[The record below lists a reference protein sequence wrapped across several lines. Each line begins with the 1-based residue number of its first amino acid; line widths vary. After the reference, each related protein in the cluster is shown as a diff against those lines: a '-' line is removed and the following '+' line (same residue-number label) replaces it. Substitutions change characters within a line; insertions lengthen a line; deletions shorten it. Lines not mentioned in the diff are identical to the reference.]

1 MRKQLHRN
9 REVKNLKEVEDGGMS
24 FNISGISAS
33 KNESSSFVQLQPDS
47 NDIKAKSIPASN
59 FLNKGKFINLRA
71 TLTRSKDKK
80 TPQPPLINSLKSQ
93 SGSMKKNLGL
103 GMNAEEHLLSR
114 DTTGGIS
121 KIQKLLKSTAIS
133 CAECNNKNAFQN
145 IIQANLC
152 GKYRTARKF
161 YNVKVVNDIIY
172 NDNTHIVSAFKD
184 FLICD
189 DIEEFLKRYYSSK
202 ETTTRLNKIF
212 DFYDKYSKVFP
223 NYVVLDAKK
232 YLLKNI
238 SRKQRVIDEQQEL
251 AEEME
256 QKKHED
262 NSMVNPKLLTS
273 TFIKE
278 LNSSLSEVGKK
289 AEAAKTQ
296 FGSYTKFQPKGDTDK
311 TNDFKDIT
319 LKDLLEKF
327 IHKDTMDLNA
337 EIDDFE
343 ISHYTSKEKLST
355 KKVEVRIAP
364 IKAAPRE
371 KRELKLGSRAE
382 SSSSKKLKSS
392 ATSPN
397 PLHSAAGKP
406 CLITRKPIVSSA
418 AKLIASSNTVRNQV
432 PLYRQSSE
440 ATRKVTQSN
449 PRPVTAMQK
458 VSESGASK
466 KKFTLPNN
474 FKANPPTV
482 RNEKAVKSTRVEC
495 SKRASSYNKERS
507 GHMRSRSN
515 KDLDQRDDS
524 RKAVLK
530 DLLASSLNKPKSKR
544 LTPSSAPQST
554 KLANGVSGRITLPS
568 SSGARPISTL
578 GKGEAKVDLVRVK
591 DIDALKVDI
600 SSLKK
605 DFPELKKS
613 VEGEKKFKSEYLNSL
628 NSKRAKKGEAVAKQ
642 MHGKKPFNP
651 VPLKA
656 PKLNHSRS
664 TETLKEGEARTQLR
678 RTESK
683 ATLANCRA
691 HPPRKQQRQ
700 PSLKPRKVNY

>member
-1 MRKQLHRN
+1 MIRRPPRSTQSR
-9 REVKNLKEVEDGGMS
+9 S
-24 FNISGISAS
+24 SA
-33 KNESSSFVQLQPDS
+33 
-47 NDIKAKSIPASN
+47 ASDVY
-59 FLNKGKFINLRA
+59 KR
-71 TLTRSKDKK
+71 
-80 TPQPPLINSLKSQ
+80 Q
-93 SGSMKKNLGL
+93 
-103 GMNAEEHLLSR
+103 
-114 DTTGGIS
+114 
-121 KIQKLLKSTAIS
+121 IQKLLKSTATS
-133 CAECNNKNAFQN
+133 CVECSNKNAFQN

-152 GKYRTARKF
+152 CKYRTARKF
-161 YNVKVVNDIIY
+161 YNVKVINDIIY

-189 DIEEFLKRYYSSK
+189 DIEEFLKRYYNSK

-223 NYVVLDAKK
+223 NYVILDAKK

-256 QKKHED
+256 QKKNED
-262 NSMVNPKLLTS
+262 NSVVNPKLLTS
-273 TFIKE
+273 TFIRE
-278 LNSSLSEVGKK
+278 LNSSLSEIGKK

-337 EIDDFE
+337 EIDDFDV
-343 ISHYTSKEKLST
+343 SHYTSKERPNT
-355 KKVEVRIAP
+355 RKVEVQVAP
-364 IKAAPRE
+364 AAE
-371 KRELKLGSRAE
+371 KVPAKGAPKEKHELKLGSRAE
-382 SSSSKKLKSS
+382 SSNSKKLKSS

-418 AKLIASSNTVRNQV
+418 AKLIASSNTVRNQA

-440 ATRKVTQSN
+440 ATRKVIQSN

-458 VSESGASK
+458 ISEGGASK

-474 FKANPPTV
+474 LKTNPPTA
-482 RNEKAVKSTRVEC
+482 RNEKAAKSTRVEC

-524 RKAVLK
+524 RKAILK

-544 LTPSSAPQST
+544 LTPSSMPQST
-554 KLANGVSGRITLPS
+554 KLTNGISSRITLPS

-578 GKGEAKVDLVRVK
+578 GKGEVKVDLVRVK

-600 SSLKK
+600 SSLRKE
-605 DFPELKKS
+605 FPELKKS
-613 VEGEKKFKSEYLNSL
+613 IEGEKKFKSEYLNSL
-628 NSKRAKKGEAVAKQ
+628 NSKRAKRSEAAVKQ
-642 MHGKKPFNP
+642 KHDKKPFNP
-651 VPLKA
+651 VSLKA

-664 TETLKEGEARTQLR
+664 TEALKEGEEKAQLR
-678 RTESK
+678 RVESK
-683 ATLANCRA
+683 VALTNCRT
-691 HPPRKQQRQ
+691 HNPRRQQRQ